1 MPWLCKHRE
10 TLSSPFRGVQKS
22 NSGGDVEGWAR
33 KRSPGSFNSQSK
45 PFQMW
50 LRVIIFVWYW
60 YYDMNL
66 IWPKKMFLW
75 FQSYSVTVQSTTW
88 SFAGLFGT
96 TLSDWTT
103 LSTLRSSSTR
113 SLQTTWRDS
122 FWSCQGKPLTRTL
135 STTSLKSQL
144 SYTGNHKKNRG

>member
-1 MPWLCKHRE
+1 
-10 TLSSPFRGVQKS
+10 
-22 NSGGDVEGWAR
+22 
-33 KRSPGSFNSQSK
+33 
-45 PFQMW
+45 MW

-96 TLSDWTT
+96 TLCDWTT
-103 LSTLRSSSTR
+103 LSTPRSSSTR

-122 FWSCQGKPLTRTL
+122 CWSCQGKPLTRTL
-135 STTSLKSQL
+135 STTSLKLQL
-144 SYTGNHKKNRG
+144 SYTGNRKKSRIKEVMMNGKLTYQQPPEGTRRELPFKTQDWPSNKRAVSTQGAHYI